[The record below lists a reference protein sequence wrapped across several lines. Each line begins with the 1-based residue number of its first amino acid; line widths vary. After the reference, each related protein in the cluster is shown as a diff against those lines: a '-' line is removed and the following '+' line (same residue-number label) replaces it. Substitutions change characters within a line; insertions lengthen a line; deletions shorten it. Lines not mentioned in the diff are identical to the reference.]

1 MQRGK
6 TLQELAAEVQRQQD
20 VKADYIAPS
29 TALSLVARE
38 PSAEAGE
45 TRNEMML
52 KLKSN
57 GGSLGEGDTLGV
69 MDSWF
74 TMGHTFHSQMASSLG
89 VPLKYWERMRTE
101 APALLANNANHW
113 LQQDDRRRMVRTLDG
128 RARAYLSDSYRPL
141 DNFDLCEAVLP
152 VIADGALGL
161 TVKSCEVTERRLYIQ
176 VVSDKLVGD
185 VKVGDTIQ
193 GGFTISNSEIGAG
206 GFNIDEWILR
216 LLCLNG
222 MTGERIL
229 GKYHAGSKAGGL
241 MEDVQAFYRDSTR
254 RLDDAAFFAKVTDT
268 VRHVVSEERFAVTL
282 KRLQGATE
290 TQIKPVEGVEVVA
303 KRLNLNDTDKA
314 SVLNHLIEGGDLSL
328 WGIGNAVTRMAHDA
342 ADYDRGIEFQKA
354 GNDVIELPRSAWQE
368 LGALAA

>member
-29 TALSLVARE
+29 TALSLVPQAMPLPDSTIPQKGVSLRLR
-38 PSAEAGE
+38 G
-45 TRNEMML
+45 
-52 KLKSN
+52 N
-57 GGSLGEGDTLGV
+57 GGGENHHFD
-69 MDSWF
+69 
-74 TMGHTFHSQMASSLG
+74 MGHTFHSQMASTLG
-89 VPLKYWERMRTE
+89 VPLKYWERMREE
-101 APALLANNANHW
+101 APALLASNANHW

-128 RARAYLSDSYRPL
+128 RARAYLSDGYRPL
-141 DNFDLCEAVLP
+141 DNFDLCAAVLP
-152 VIADGALGL
+152 VIAEQQL

-176 VVSDKLVGD
+176 VVSERLQGD
-185 VKVGDTIQ
+185 VKVNDTVQ
-193 GGFTISNSEIGAG
+193 AGFIISNSEIGSG
-206 GFNIDEWILR
+206 SFRIEELIYR
-216 LLCLNG
+216 LICLNG
-222 MTGERIL
+222 MVTGDVL
-229 GKYHAGSKAGGL
+229 KKYHAGGKAGGL
-241 MEDVQAFYRDSTR
+241 LDDVQAFYRDATR
-254 RLDDAAFFAKVTDT
+254 QANDTAFFMKVADT
-268 VRHVVSEERFAVTL
+268 VKHVVSAERFESTL
-282 KRLQGATE
+282 ARLQGATE